1 MVSESAGRDMAKTT
15 KKTGVLGA
23 AQRAGSGIKK
33 RADAAR
39 KEVEK
44 RRRIAAKA
52 KPKKRPTKSNV
63 KENKTVAAQLN
74 LPLHIL
80 NLAVSLGTVGFM
92 GVVLAANYMAPRDQ
106 EGADLWAVNRLP
118 SLVVLDRNGEE
129 IAARGARY
137 GEAVSVD
144 QLPDYLVKAFL
155 ATEDRRFYDHGGV
168 DLRGTIRALVTNA
181 RAGGV
186 VEGGSTITQQLA
198 KNLFL
203 SPEQTYERKLK
214 EALLAVW
221 LEGRFEKDEILSLY
235 LNRIY
240 LGAGA
245 YGIESAAKTYF
256 GKSAREV
263 TLGEAVMLAGL
274 PKAPST
280 LAPTQNPFGAADRAK
295 EVLDNLIEIEAITPF
310 EAREARKNKPVIASN
325 AAGAELG
332 YFFDY
337 VAAKSRGLAGEDAI
351 DLIVTTTIDQT
362 LQRDAEAAVATV
374 ITTDTKL
381 AGAEQAALVSYDL
394 DGALRA
400 MVGGVSY
407 VQSQFNRATQAKR
420 QPGSAFKPFVYLA
433 ALEDGMTPATRF
445 VDEPIEI
452 DGWKPTNY
460 SDNHLGPMRLS
471 EAMAK
476 SINTVAV
483 QVSEK
488 VGRKKVAEAAKRMGV
503 SADVPANPSIALGA
517 SNMTLEDLTS
527 AYLPLARSGLSA
539 EPYAIT
545 KITDGRGAILF
556 KREPRQPRTLIEPEV
571 SENINHLLFQ
581 VMHDGTGA
589 GARLGNR
596 TSVGKTGTTNDWRD
610 AWFIGYTAQ
619 MTTGVWVGND
629 DFRGMDKVT
638 GGKLP
643 AQIWK
648 NYMLAA
654 HQELPRRSIKGA
666 VPAVT
671 YADESL
677 LLSFYSDV
685 SRGFREVRQDGSQR
699 RYNRKIRRSR
709 D

>member
-1 MVSESAGRDMAKTT
+1 LVAIIDFAFSSIDVVSSC
-15 KKTGVLGA
+15 
-23 AQRAGSGIKK
+23 
-33 RADAAR
+33 
-39 KEVEK
+39 
-44 RRRIAAKA
+44 
-52 KPKKRPTKSNV
+52 
-63 KENKTVAAQLN
+63 
-74 LPLHIL
+74 
-80 NLAVSLGTVGFM
+80 
-92 GVVLAANYMAPRDQ
+92 
-106 EGADLWAVNRLP
+106 
-118 SLVVLDRNGEE
+118 
-129 IAARGARY
+129 ARGSA
-137 GEAVSVD
+137 SVC
-144 QLPDYLVKAFL
+144 
-155 ATEDRRFYDHGGV
+155 
-168 DLRGTIRALVTNA
+168 
-181 RAGGV
+181 
-186 VEGGSTITQQLA
+186 
-198 KNLFL
+198 
-203 SPEQTYERKLK
+203 
-214 EALLAVW
+214 
-221 LEGRFEKDEILSLY
+221 
-235 LNRIY
+235 
-240 LGAGA
+240 
-245 YGIESAAKTYF
+245 
-256 GKSAREV
+256 
-263 TLGEAVMLAGL
+263 
-274 PKAPST
+274 
-280 LAPTQNPFGAADRAK
+280 
-295 EVLDNLIEIEAITPF
+295 
-310 EAREARKNKPVIASN
+310 
-325 AAGAELG
+325 
-332 YFFDY
+332 
-337 VAAKSRGLAGEDAI
+337 
-351 DLIVTTTIDQT
+351 
-362 LQRDAEAAVATV
+362 
-374 ITTDTKL
+374 
-381 AGAEQAALVSYDL
+381 
-394 DGALRA
+394 
-400 MVGGVSY
+400 
-407 VQSQFNRATQAKR
+407 

-527 AYLPLARSGLSA
+527 AYLPLARGGLSA

-677 LLSFYSDV
+677 LLSFYSDI